1 MMLTAARLGFQTFSF
16 FFFSPEPEK
25 KKLPHIQSEFYV
37 AFIKVKSLHKAFLS
51 FNLISLGERWF
62 CRRLVH
68 GRGVT
73 KMAANATEK
82 CSEDSNFLCSFNLK
96 KIKSVLIIES

>member
-1 MMLTAARLGFQTFSF
+1 M
-16 FFFSPEPEK
+16 
-25 KKLPHIQSEFYV
+25 
-37 AFIKVKSLHKAFLS
+37 KSLHKAFLS

-82 CSEDSNFLCSFNLK
+82 CSEDSNFLCSFNFL